1 MKVQYVSINPTQAAQ
16 EQNCYSLT
24 PELLA
29 ATGARYSRNN
39 EGLDNILSKVDFT
52 NPDKSVDS
60 VFKMLDYGHASIAD
74 MAPIALFIDDISL
87 FAAYYVWT
95 ISPTAGGQECSTRYI
110 KLSLDGIV
118 SAEEIGLTESLAEK
132 YNKFN
137 QDAFNSYVE
146 TLAAWQKIADNNPS
160 LTKIPQSLLESKN
173 PRDIKQVERMKRN
186 YAFDR
191 ARVHLPVGA
200 KTGVMMVQSAR
211 AWANLASHLQSH
223 YLKEFKS
230 LGKEIAEKLAIGAPR
245 LLKHTSENE
254 AIKNM
259 IEFEFSNSKRLASQF
274 GQNSSSAQGSDYY
287 NVDHFLITQCFE
299 PNRKLLEQYIV
310 EGCKIRKNRYSPFSH
325 HMNQI
330 SVNFAWKGISFGEI
344 RDLNRHRTGNKYCPL
359 VPIGFYGALDQL
371 EERESFE
378 AKIIIQEDSKSLDI
392 AFESRKLLFSNI
404 HKYFYFTKLGN
415 QYYFEHTTTA
425 DKFIY
430 EMELRTGVGAHY
442 RYAKH
447 CKDLLVHW
455 YKDFPSTKEF
465 IFEGSAEPE

>member
-1 MKVQYVSINPTQAAQ
+1 MKVQYVSLSPTQAAQ
-16 EQNCYSLT
+16 DENCYSLT

-39 EGLDNILSKVDFT
+39 EGLDSILSKVDFS

-87 FAAYYVWT
+87 FAAYYLWT
-95 ISPTAGGQECSTRYI
+95 LCPTAGGQECSTRYI
-110 KLSLDGIV
+110 KLNLEGVV
-118 SAEEIGLTESLAEK
+118 SAENIGLPQHLHDK
-132 YNKFN
+132 YNQFN
-137 QDAFNSYVE
+137 KEAFESYTTSLE
-146 TLAAWQKIADNNPS
+146 SWQKIADDSPNV
-160 LTKIPQSLLESKN
+160 TKIPENLLNSNN

-186 YAFDR
+186 CAFDR

-200 KTGVMMVQSAR
+200 MTGVMMVQSAR
-211 AWANLASHLQSH
+211 SWAYLASHLQSH
-223 YLKEFKS
+223 YLLEFKN
-230 LGKEIAEKLAIGAPR
+230 LGKEIAQKLALGAPR
-245 LLKHTSENE
+245 LLKHTVLNE
-254 AIKNM
+254 SIKNT
-259 IEFEFSNSKRLASQF
+259 IDFEFQNSQRLASQF
-274 GQNSSSAQGSDYY
+274 GTNVISSQGADYY
-287 NVDHFLITQCFE
+287 NVNEFLITQCFE
-299 PNRKLLEQYIV
+299 PNRRLLSNFIV
-310 EGCKIRKNRYSPFSH
+310 ESCKLRANRYSPFSH
-325 HMNQI
+325 HLNLI

-359 VPIGFYGALDQL
+359 VPIGFYGSLDQL
-371 EERESFE
+371 KDRESYH
-378 AKIIIQEDSKSLDI
+378 AKAIIQEDTKSCDI
-392 AFESRKLLFSNI
+392 AFESRNMLINKVFE
-404 HKYFYFTKLGN
+404 YFYFTKLGN

-447 CKDLLVHW
+447 CKDVLDLW
-455 YKDFPSTKEF
+455 YKEFPETRSL